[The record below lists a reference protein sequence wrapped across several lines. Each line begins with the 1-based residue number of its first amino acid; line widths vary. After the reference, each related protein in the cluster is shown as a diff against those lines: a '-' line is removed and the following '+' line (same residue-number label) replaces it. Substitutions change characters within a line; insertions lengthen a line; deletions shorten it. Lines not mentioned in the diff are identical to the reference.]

1 MKTTLQITT
10 QYDEN
15 YGAHDWNGE
24 GECPQYWKNK
34 GEQIFTL
41 RVNPELFWYAEK
53 LFLDTIAF
61 MLEKESNEY
70 IRYNYVGHEFI
81 FMEPIELDSDYFENI
96 FECLCVCE
104 SENKKAFN

>member
-24 GECPQYWKNK
+24 GQCPQYWKNK
-34 GEQIFTL
+34 GSQVFTL
-41 RVNPELFWYAEK
+41 RVDPELFWYAEEQ
-53 LFLDTIAF
+53 FLNTIEAI
-61 MLEKESNEY
+61 LKKESNEY

-81 FMEPIELDSDYFENI
+81 FMEPIELNSEEFEKM
-96 FECLCVCE
+96 FQAET
-104 SENKKAFN
+104 KKAFN